1 MYLYFWFLIFLL
13 PPPPVLF
20 DPVVLAT
27 KRTHRGTTTVGFS
40 SRAENRLPPSSG
52 VNHYEKRVVPEFF
65 SEFDLSPPT
74 LVDVFTKRTR
84 AGSGGGADGKET
96 FFEKFINDDESV
108 ISVGFCSTT
117 WTVLTSSYRLPG
129 LASRQTVTR
138 FQVVYT
144 NEPLVSPLWCVVF
157 FYGFLGFQHLVQRL
171 QYFNRI
177 TERTL

>member
-1 MYLYFWFLIFLL
+1 MIFNFSLAPAPRPFW
-13 PPPPVLF
+13 PGRVGNQTYTP
-20 DPVVLAT
+20 
-27 KRTHRGTTTVGFS
+27 RYNHRGIFV
-40 SRAENRLPPSSG
+40 SG
-52 VNHYEKRVVPEFF
+52 RKSITAVVWRKSLRKEGCARIFQWIWFIAADPGGRVHETN
-65 SEFDLSPPT
+65 E
-74 LVDVFTKRTR
+74 
-84 AGSGGGADGKET
+84 SGEWGGADGKET